1 MTAATAHRVRARLV
15 ALMCAVSAHAATAN
29 GGTAEPP
36 LSPDEI
42 ARIVSHGPW
51 PTPTTRDPSNRVSGK
66 SAAIE
71 LGRRLF
77 FDPRMSNAG
86 YIACV
91 TCHQPDRAWTD
102 GKARAHGM
110 ADVDRNTM
118 TLQNLRTARW
128 FGWGGSADNLWAQ
141 SIRPIL
147 DPREV
152 DSSPALVKRLFQRD
166 PELACLYRRTFG
178 VAPTGHA
185 EAVLV
190 NVGKALA
197 AFQETLVTG
206 RTPFDELRD
215 ALATGDA
222 ETQRAATAAYPPA
235 ALRGLRF
242 FVGTGRCAMCHAGPN
257 FTNGEFHDIGIPF
270 FVAPGKVDPGR
281 HEGIRQVQGSRFN
294 LLGRFSDDARRKSA
308 IATQHIA
315 LEHRNWGEFRVP
327 SLRNVAVTAPYMHN
341 GSLPTLRHV
350 LGHYSEFNEDRV
362 HLDGERILRPLR
374 MSDAE
379 IDDAIAFLD
388 TLTDAH
394 GARRVLPPQAAI
406 DCRE

>member
-1 MTAATAHRVRARLV
+1 MRFAASLLALSGAMLCLAGV
-15 ALMCAVSAHAATAN
+15 AQPA
-29 GGTAEPP
+29 GEPLP
-36 LSPDEI
+36 LSADEI
-42 ARIVSHGPW
+42 ARVVAHGPW
-51 PTPTTRDPSNRVSGK
+51 PPPATRDPSNRVSGTPEG
-66 SAAIE
+66 IE

-77 FDPRMSNAG
+77 VDPRMSAAG

-91 TCHQPDRAWTD
+91 SCHQPDRAWTD

-110 ADVDRNTM
+110 ADVDRNTI
-118 TLQNLRTARW
+118 TLQNLRSTRW
-128 FGWGGSADNLWAQ
+128 FGWGGAADSLWAQ

-166 PELACLYRRTFG
+166 PEMACLYRRAFG
-178 VAPTGHA
+178 VAPTGHG

-206 RTPFDELRD
+206 RTTFDELRD
-215 ALATGDA
+215 ALASGDPA
-222 ETQRAATAAYPPA
+222 RQRAAIDAYPEG

-242 FVGTGRCAMCHAGPN
+242 FVGNGRCATCHNGPG

-270 FVAPGKVDPGR
+270 FVGPGKVDPGR
-281 HEGIRQVQGSRFN
+281 HEGIREVQQSRYN
-294 LLGRFSDDARRKSA
+294 LLGRFSDDRRRSA
-308 IATQHIA
+308 TATQHVT

-350 LGHYSEFNEDRV
+350 LGHYSEFDEDRI
-362 HLDGERILRPLR
+362 HRDGERILRPLR
-374 MSDAE
+374 MTDAE
-379 IDDAIAFLD
+379 IDDVIAFLD
-388 TLTDAH
+388 TLTDTQ
-394 GARRVLPPQAAI
+394 GSRRKLAPPSVL

>member
-1 MTAATAHRVRARLV
+1 MA
-15 ALMCAVSAHAATAN
+15 
-29 GGTAEPP
+29 PP
-36 LSPDEI
+36 LSPDEV

-51 PTPTTRDPSNRVSGK
+51 PPPASRDPSNRVSGK
-66 SAAIE
+66 AEGID

-77 FDPRMSNAG
+77 FDSRMSTVG

-110 ADVDRNTM
+110 ADVDRNTP
-118 TLQNLRTARW
+118 TLQNLRSARW
-128 FGWGGSADNLWAQ
+128 FGWGGGADSLWAQ

-166 PELACLYRRTFG
+166 PEMACLYRRAFG
-178 VAPTGHA
+178 VAPTGHG

-206 RTPFDELRD
+206 RTPFDDLRD
-215 ALATGDA
+215 ALASGEPA
-222 ETQRAATAAYPPA
+222 RQRAAIDTYPA
-235 ALRGLRF
+235 DALRGLRF
-242 FVGTGRCAMCHAGPN
+242 FVGTGRCTMCHSGTN

-281 HEGIRQVQGSRFN
+281 HEGIQQVQQSRYN
-294 LLGRFSDDARRKSA
+294 LLGRFSDDPRQKSA
-308 IATQHIA
+308 TATRHIT

-362 HLDGERILRPLR
+362 HRDGERILRPLR
-374 MSDAE
+374 LSDAE
-379 IDDAIAFLD
+379 IDDVIAFLG
-388 TLTDAH
+388 TLTDAQ
-394 GARRVLPPQAAI
+394 GARREVEALRASE
-406 DCRE
+406 CHE